1 MGIADV
7 KPERSV
13 GRAIADRPAEVSAPV
28 PAGSVA
34 DEFSPHHAHQI
45 LSAIINHHSV
55 AATLQMVADTFVT
68 LCPSKAVAIFLR
80 SGPRFHIEA
89 EAGLPKRPPE
99 TGPEARFE
107 NVLQMP
113 ATPGAQ
119 GFAASA
125 SQEDPA
131 RNSPAL
137 GRIFDSGF
145 KLCAASPLTSATGE
159 SRGAFTVFD
168 QRQEPLDD
176 ATQETIQTLSDLAC
190 LAIEHGQLYEQV
202 VYGSQFDPLTGL
214 PNRLMLVDRLRQD
227 LVMAHQRGALLGVC
241 CLDLDHFKQITAGLE
256 HELGNALFK
265 LVAERLSMSIR
276 DIDTLACQDGDVFL
290 LELRDLPEAS
300 EAVQIC
306 HRILRDLR
314 APFLVDGH
322 AIIISACVGIS
333 IFPQHGDTAELLL
346 RRADMAL
353 QAAKR
358 SGGGV
363 VRIYSP
369 ALGRQTQRA
378 ADMVGALAGGLAQGQ
393 FRMAYQPIFNL
404 DGEIVAFEALLRWQ
418 HPTWGEVTPPEFI
431 PTAEKSGLIV
441 AIGDWVIDEVCRQA
455 MEWNAAAIRP
465 VKMFANVSGVQ
476 LERPDFSSKIAEAL
490 MRSGLASN
498 RLELEITESWVISD
512 LPGAAGRL
520 QRLRDL
526 GIGIALDDFGT
537 GYAAFNYLQEL
548 PMDTLK
554 IDRSFIQRLN
564 GSAAG
569 ASTVRA
575 ITILARQL
583 GLRTVAEGVES
594 ELQIRQ
600 LGEIGCDLLQGF
612 LLGRPLKPEAACSLL
627 RKQQRTATL
636 HRAAGKRNPALVS
649 TECLIG

>member
-1 MGIADV
+1 MDIADV
-7 KPERSV
+7 KPECSV
-13 GRAIADRPAEVSAPV
+13 EQAIADPTAEVSIPV
-28 PAGSVA
+28 PARSAA
-34 DEFSPHHAHQI
+34 DELSGTSHHAHQI
-45 LSAIINHHSV
+45 LSAIISHHSV
-55 AATLQMVADTFVT
+55 PATLQMVADSFVT
-68 LCPSKAVAIFLR
+68 LYPSKAVAIFLR
-80 SGPRFHIEA
+80 SGPRFHIGA
-89 EAGLPKRPPE
+89 EAGLPKRLSE
-99 TGPEARFE
+99 TRPDARFE

-113 ATPGAQ
+113 ATPGTP
-119 GFAASA
+119 ASA
-125 SQEDPA
+125 SREDPA
-131 RNSPAL
+131 RNFPAL
-137 GRIFDSGF
+137 GRILDSGF
-145 KLCAASPLTSATGE
+145 KLCAASPLTLGNGE
-159 SRGAFTVFD
+159 PRGAFTVFD

-176 ATQETIQTLSDLAC
+176 TTRETIQSLSDLAC

-202 VYGSQFDPLTGL
+202 VHGSQFDRLTGL
-214 PNRLMLVDRLRQD
+214 PNRLMLADRLRQD
-227 LVMAHQRGALLGVC
+227 MVIARKQGALLGVC
-241 CLDLDHFKQITAGLE
+241 CIDLDRFKQISGGLE
-256 HELGNALFK
+256 HELGNAFLK
-265 LVAERLSMSIR
+265 LVGERLSLSIR
-276 DIDTLACQDGDVFL
+276 DVDTLARQGGDVFL

-300 EAVQIC
+300 EAVDIC
-306 HRILRDLR
+306 RRMLRDLG

-322 AIIISACVGIS
+322 AITISACIGIS

-358 SGGGV
+358 AGGGEV
-363 VRIYSP
+363 KIYSP

-378 ADMVGALAGGLAQGQ
+378 ADMVGALASGLAQSQ

-404 DGEIVAFEALLRWQ
+404 DGEISAFEALLRWQ
-418 HPTWGEVTPPEFI
+418 HPQWGEVSPLEFI

-476 LERPDFSSKIAEAL
+476 LERPDFSSKIANAL
-490 MRSGLASN
+490 ARSGLASD

-512 LPGAAGRL
+512 LPGAAAKL
-520 QRLRDL
+520 QKLRDL

-537 GYAAFNYLQEL
+537 GYAAFDYLQEL

-554 IDRSFIQRLN
+554 IDRSFVQRLN
-564 GSAAG
+564 GSAAS

-583 GLRTVAEGVES
+583 GLKTVAEGVES
-594 ELQIRQ
+594 EPQLRQ

-627 RKQQRTATL
+627 RKQQPPATL
-636 HRAAGKRNPALVS
+636 LRAAGKRNRALAS